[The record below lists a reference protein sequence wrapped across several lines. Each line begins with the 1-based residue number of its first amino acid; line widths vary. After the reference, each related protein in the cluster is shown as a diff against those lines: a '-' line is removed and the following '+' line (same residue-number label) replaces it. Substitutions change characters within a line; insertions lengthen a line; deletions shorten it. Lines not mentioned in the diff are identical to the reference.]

1 MKRKQDEFACVN
13 HTKKTGNMIVFA
25 IAVLAIC
32 ISGVLCVKKLRME
45 EKYISKDT
53 KIYKIDKERALIED
67 EIENNAILCS
77 IDAISYVID
86 IPYVQS

>member
-45 EKYISKDT
+45 EKYISKYT
-53 KIYKIDKERALIED
+53 EIYKED
-67 EIENNAILCS
+67 EIKNNSSDILCS
-77 IDAISYVID
+77 IDIDKFSYVQDTNI
-86 IPYVQS
+86 